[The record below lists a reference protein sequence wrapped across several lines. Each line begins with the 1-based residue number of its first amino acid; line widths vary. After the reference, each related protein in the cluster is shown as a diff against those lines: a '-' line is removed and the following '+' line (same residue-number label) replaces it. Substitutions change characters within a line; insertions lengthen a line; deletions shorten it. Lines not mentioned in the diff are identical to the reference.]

1 METSISCNMTIPGK
15 NARNCSYYG
24 RKLIAEAAFSRSSGR
39 QTRPCGLLMK
49 GLRPLHT
56 SRRYFVDS
64 LKTARHVTCC
74 TVFLVFF
81 LTCQNPSDAGASV
94 GAAFALMALMISAE
108 FSTP

>member
-15 NARNCSYYG
+15 NARNCLYYG

-56 SRRYFVDS
+56 SRRHFADRLRLSHLRRLFSMGGGSYKS
-64 LKTARHVTCC
+64 L
-74 TVFLVFF
+74 FL
-81 LTCQNPSDAGASV
+81 LY
-94 GAAFALMALMISAE
+94 
-108 FSTP
+108 